1 MRKNMYEQE
10 LLALWFEEVV
20 EKDWIDELYNE
31 IWKDDDEDV
40 FREVVLKHA
49 PKVKKFTS
57 QEVVDWISWNDMDVL
72 APIIDFLR
80 DHDLLE
86 E

>member
-1 MRKNMYEQE
+1 M
-10 LLALWFEEVV
+10 

-57 QEVVDWISWNDMDVL
+57 QEVVDWIS
-72 APIIDFLR
+72 
-80 DHDLLE
+80 
-86 E
+86 